1 MTSGPDLPERDPAL
15 ERAWRAQ
22 SRETPPAELDRAI
35 LAAAH
40 RAVGSGPR
48 EASKSPEA
56 KQPQRW
62 WMPLAAAATIG
73 AVAIGLLQLTPQD
86 AGIVAPTERVVAVA
100 PHRDAASSD
109 GKASAV
115 PPPAT
120 PKAARAPAV
129 SQAPASSAAVAPP
142 MATGAGRAKE
152 MADRGEPVAPDALAR
167 GADKAMEPA
176 DARESAARRKADAG
190 VGAAPPPSPSTA
202 ASAVAVPFPASAP
215 VPVPAAAPEPAAAPA
230 PAPAAAPPPS
240 LARAPASASP
250 SAPIAAAS
258 APPGARDAPGAVGK
272 LEQRAPEPFPAAPRK
287 IEAAE
292 AKKDAG
298 RATQDAAPAPRVA
311 AAPPPIAS
319 VEQDARSAQRKDVAA
334 ERQSAAAGAPPAPA
348 EAASTLASAPGGT
361 GAPMRMRE
369 NTAVRDEMRAQA
381 APQPLAKQ
389 APMNAAEAKQ
399 KARDPDA
406 WIARIRKLRDD
417 GNTAEAIREL
427 REFREYVPNADRRIP
442 PDLRDLANAV
452 RP

>member
-109 GKASAV
+109 RKSSAV

-129 SQAPASSAAVAPP
+129 SQAPAPYAEGTPP
-142 MATGAGRAKE
+142 TATGAGRAKE
-152 MADRGEPVAPDALAR
+152 MADRGERAAPDALAR

-176 DARESAARRKADAG
+176 DARELAAKQKADAG

-202 ASAVAVPFPASAP
+202 ATAVPFPASAP
-215 VPVPAAAPEPAAAPA
+215 APVPATAPAPAAAPA

-272 LEQRAPEPFPAAPRK
+272 LEQRGPEPFPAAPRK

-298 RATQDAAPAPRVA
+298 RAAQDAAPAPRVA

-348 EAASTLASAPGGT
+348 EAASTLASAPGGA

-369 NTAVRDEMRAQA
+369 NTAVRDEARAQA

-427 REFREYVPNADRRIP
+427 REFREYVPDAERRIP